1 VPPEKLVLRRL
12 GPSRPRGRALAFTT
26 FRNRTR
32 AKRLVEEVAGVALR
46 ADLTSEVETE
56 NLLQTARDQLGNLD
70 ICVANVG
77 VRAEAN
83 IPLSEMSL
91 ERWRSTIDQNLTA
104 AFLTC
109 RSYLRHVGITGSGS
123 LVLVASTAAVFGEA
137 GSADYAAAKAAIA
150 YGLALSLKNEIV
162 QVAPLGRVNVVAPGW
177 TIKPMS
183 GQVLDDAAIA
193 HATATMSLSKVA
205 RPEDVASA
213 IVWIASPTAAEHVSG
228 QLITVAGGMEGR
240 LLRTPSVVKQPDS
253 VDELAAIRTDSSR
266 CPRPR
271 AEERG
276 ESDAVMIA
284 RDSDLL
290 RGNCSL
296 KGGPCQR

>member
-1 VPPEKLVLRRL
+1 MDLGLDGCGVLIT
-12 GPSRPRGRALAFTT
+12 GASGEIGSATARAFATEGARVGVHY

-32 AKRLVEEVAGVALR
+32 AKRLAQEVAGVVLR

-70 ICVANVG
+70 ICVANAG

-213 IVWIASPTAAEHVSG
+213 IVWIASPTAAGHVSG

-240 LLRTPSVVKQPDS
+240 LLRTPSV
-253 VDELAAIRTDSSR
+253 ASSR
-266 CPRPR
+266 TQSTNWLRSGLIHRGARAPR
-271 AEERG
+271 RG
-276 ESDAVMIA
+276 A
-284 RDSDLL
+284 R
-290 RGNCSL
+290 
-296 KGGPCQR
+296 